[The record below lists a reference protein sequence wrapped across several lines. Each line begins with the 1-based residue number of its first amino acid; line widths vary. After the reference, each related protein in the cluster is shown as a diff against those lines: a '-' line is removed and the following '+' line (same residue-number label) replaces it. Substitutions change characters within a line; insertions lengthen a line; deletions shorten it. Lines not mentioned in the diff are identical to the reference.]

1 MLASTSETSARP
13 ARPSRRP
20 SVEGAAAAAA
30 GAATDL
36 VVCGFFGV
44 CRDGAARVGFGF
56 GATLERARR
65 SVVRAAAFSRAAA
78 VVLGSFVDAPDAA
91 AVLEEAFVVAE
102 PDEAG
107 AG

>member
-20 SVEGAAAAAA
+20 SVEAAAAAAA

-78 VVLGSFVDAPDAA
+78 VVLGSSVDASEAT
-91 AVLEEAFVVAE
+91 AVLEEAFVAGE
-102 PDEAG
+102 SNEAG